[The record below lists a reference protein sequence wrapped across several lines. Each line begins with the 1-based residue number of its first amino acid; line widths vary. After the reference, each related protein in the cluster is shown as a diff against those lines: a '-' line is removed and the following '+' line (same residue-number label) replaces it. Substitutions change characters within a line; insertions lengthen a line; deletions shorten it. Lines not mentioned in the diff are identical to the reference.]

1 MKKPIFNR
9 QAEVLSEIC
18 EEHFECNLQER
29 NRVTNNVNARVAFS
43 VILRKKGYSTI
54 KIGKF
59 IARDHASILHYLK
72 KVDMYL
78 KTDKDFKKKFIKVE
92 SIFNEKCIEFRS
104 ENYANFV
111 ETVYKEKTNVSL
123 PYYNNILID
132 HINNLN
138 NENKALYLEIEN
150 LKNEKDIRNS
160 STDRVQNLIDMVVQ
174 RTRLGKEEDIRL
186 KLNRFYNAMEY

>member
-1 MKKPIFNR
+1 
-9 QAEVLSEIC
+9 
-18 EEHFECNLQER
+18 
-29 NRVTNNVNARVAFS
+29 
-43 VILRKKGYSTI
+43 
-54 KIGKF
+54 
-59 IARDHASILHYLK
+59 
-72 KVDMYL
+72 
-78 KTDKDFKKKFIKVE
+78 
-92 SIFNEKCIEFRS
+92 
-104 ENYANFV
+104 
-111 ETVYKEKTNVSL
+111 L